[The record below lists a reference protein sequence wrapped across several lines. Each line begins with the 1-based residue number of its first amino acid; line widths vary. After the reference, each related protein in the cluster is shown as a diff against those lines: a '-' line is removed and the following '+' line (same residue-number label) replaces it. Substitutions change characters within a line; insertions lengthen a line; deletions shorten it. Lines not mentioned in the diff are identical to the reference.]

1 MATYEEDLS
10 FEDSK
15 GSPGVIR
22 LIRIGNFY
30 RAYNRSAWMFVSAI
44 ADYKVMHKHL
54 KQSNQDLL
62 FVGFPANAL
71 FSNIG
76 KRESVKTD
84 RGGGS
89 DF

>member
-1 MATYEEDLS
+1 
-10 FEDSK
+10 
-15 GSPGVIR
+15 
-22 LIRIGNFY
+22 
-30 RAYNRSAWMFVSAI
+30 MFVSAI

-54 KQSNQDLL
+54 KRSNQDLL
-62 FVGFPANAL
+62 FVGFPARAL
-71 FSNIG
+71 FDNIG